1 MPPIKCNNQIVTNIQ
16 IELSGVTHVKLV
28 ILKWTSVSISGLWN
42 GSRSSQKSTKH
53 NAKTCLPPCCWE
65 AANRW
70 EAAYREKLCMARSSV
85 LHTGNSSNC
94 LSSPVLNKPSLV
106 THAWLS
112 GDPVET
118 GALRSSSSKK
128 DITWIQDLRSGVNSG
143 ISTQAIPELQY
154 KCTLISEWT
163 RLFGLLR
170 ILDNLFSGTGTRE
183 IWKFWE
189 GLGRQLGKF
198 LLPLVVCIDCL
209 DVVTCGVLGGLFV
222 GARLRGWAL
231 AAVVSLLVKWRTWTS
246 LSNSICVLDC
256 QPHF

>member
-1 MPPIKCNNQIVTNIQ
+1 
-16 IELSGVTHVKLV
+16 
-28 ILKWTSVSISGLWN
+28 
-42 GSRSSQKSTKH
+42 
-53 NAKTCLPPCCWE
+53 
-65 AANRW
+65 
-70 EAAYREKLCMARSSV
+70 MARPSV
-85 LHTGNSSNC
+85 LHTGNSSSC

-128 DITWIQDLRSGVNSG
+128 DMAWIQDLWSGANSG
-143 ISTQAIPELQY
+143 TSTQAIPELRY

-170 ILDNLFSGTGTRE
+170 ILDNLFFGNGILE

-189 GLGRQLGKF
+189 GRLGKF
-198 LLPLVVCIDCL
+198 VLPLVVCIDCL
-209 DVVTCGVLGGLFV
+209 DVVTWWVLGGLVV
-222 GARLRGWAL
+222 GAGLYGWAL

-246 LSNSICVLDC
+246 LSNWICVVDC